1 MKVWKDSTPRL
12 LAVDES
18 GTAKMISDYNKRT
31 EENRW
36 IVISGV
42 IFSQKSNLVNIK
54 LILDLKN
61 KYWKNGEFNGQRV
74 VFHAREIKK
83 GIGPFSEKNIIREN
97 FINDLCET
105 ICNMDFQIVS
115 VAIDKHNHFD
125 QYTVFA
131 KNPYSLAYQFLIER
145 FCYTLKKGENSVI
158 LNESR
163 GKKEDK
169 KLYDLIL
176 PFLNSGGEYM
186 IDQVHQINNI
196 YFNKKLSD
204 DKQKSYFMLEM
215 ADLASYTLHRYLRDD
230 VSSDVFRAM
239 QKKYKG
245 GTLVRGKSYKVFPES
260 CYKLI
265 KKEG

>member
-1 MKVWKDSTPRL
+1 
-12 LAVDES
+12 
-18 GTAKMISDYNKRT
+18 
-31 EENRW
+31 
-36 IVISGV
+36 
-42 IFSQKSNLVNIK
+42 
-54 LILDLKN
+54 
-61 KYWKNGEFNGQRV
+61 
-74 VFHAREIKK
+74 
-83 GIGPFSEKNIIREN
+83 
-97 FINDLCET
+97 
-105 ICNMDFQIVS
+105 
-115 VAIDKHNHFD
+115 
-125 QYTVFA
+125 
-131 KNPYSLAYQFLIER
+131 
-145 FCYTLKKGENSVI
+145 
-158 LNESR
+158 
-163 GKKEDK
+163 
-169 KLYDLIL
+169 
-176 PFLNSGGEYM
+176 M